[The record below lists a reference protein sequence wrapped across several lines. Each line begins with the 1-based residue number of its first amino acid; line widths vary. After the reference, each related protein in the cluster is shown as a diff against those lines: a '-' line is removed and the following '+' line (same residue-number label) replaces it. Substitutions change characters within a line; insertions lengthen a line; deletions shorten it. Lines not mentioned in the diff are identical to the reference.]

1 MSSNCNKVANLLF
14 LYFLIIFFE
23 QTLHILLNSQ
33 KIIFRFKKSFSS
45 NSWSQSGKSVL
56 SSTLLINVC
65 FQQIAR
71 KIKTK
76 KLCCCPKIDFPD
88 SKKLMKYLGEEKKK
102 RKKMRM
108 KVRERER
115 ERVRGT
121 VRKRE

>member
-1 MSSNCNKVANLLF
+1 MSSKRNNVGNLLF
-14 LYFLIIFFE
+14 PYFLIILFE

-115 ERVRGT
+115 GRESERE
-121 VRKRE
+121 RERE